1 MLSSHLLDKN
11 YLRRFFAF
19 FLADLFDLLGADL
32 LEADLLGVDLRFAA
46 GLRLEDDLRFAA
58 FLDRF
63 LVAIKKSRI
72 NLLFYS

>member
-1 MLSSHLLDKN
+1 MLSSNLLDKN

-19 FLADLFDLLGADL
+19 FLDDLFGLLGADR
-32 LEADLLGVDLRFAA
+32 RFVA
-46 GLRLEDDLRFAA
+46 GLRFEDDLRFAA

>member
-1 MLSSHLLDKN
+1 MLSSNLLDKN

-19 FLADLFDLLGADL
+19 FLTDLLGADC
-32 LEADLLGVDLRFAA
+32 RFVA

>member
-19 FLADLFDLLGADL
+19 FLADLIDLLGADL
-32 LEADLLGVDLRFAA
+32 LLAA
-46 GLRLEDDLRFAA
+46 GLRLEDDLCFAA

>member
-1 MLSSHLLDKN
+1 MLSSNLLDKN
-11 YLRRFFAF
+11 YLRRFFAV
-19 FLADLFDLLGADL
+19 FLADLFDLLGADR
-32 LEADLLGVDLRFAA
+32 RFVA

>member
-19 FLADLFDLLGADL
+19 FLADLFDLLGT
-32 LEADLLGVDLRFAA
+32 DLRFAA

>member
-1 MLSSHLLDKN
+1 MLPSHHLDKN

-19 FLADLFDLLGADL
+19 FLAGLFDLLGADL
-32 LEADLLGVDLRFAA
+32 LGADLRLAA
-46 GLRLEDDLRFAA
+46 GLRLEDDLCFAA

>member
-19 FLADLFDLLGADL
+19 FLADLFDLLGA
-32 LEADLLGVDLRFAA
+32 DLRFAA